1 MVFRIKRTSSPSLE
15 QEGHEEFP
23 CEEAYLASQVLVEK
37 IAYGPAFYRNTYV
50 VKIASLSDLVEFS
63 RKYGEIIIDGETLE
77 IYDDY
82 RE

>member
-1 MVFRIKRTSSPSLE
+1 MVFRIKRTSSPFVE

-23 CEEAYLASQVLVEK
+23 CEEAYLTERTLISK
-37 IAYGPAFYRNTYV
+37 NAYGPAFYINTYV

-63 RKYGEIIIDGETLE
+63 RKYGEIIIDGEMLE